1 MNIPSSQIK
10 FRPTLSQPAGKAES
24 SNAPAEQQ
32 QSQEPTEKYE
42 SWVPLANAAVVGGA
56 IALPTA
62 VGALGHQFLGA
73 GLATGLAVSV
83 VPVATAVGVGAWA
96 YNSAKEEFNGHP
108 ILTGLTT
115 AVAAGAKT
123 DWRSPLARAAAIWS
137 IASLPETCTT
147 SIGTSTISASEMA
160 RCVAS
165 RSAIAGRASA

>member
-115 AVAAGAKT
+115 AVAAGAAGLGAMIL
-123 DWRSPLARAAAIWS
+123 SPIGANFGWTGVAVATAVGAVAAGGITAVGIHH
-137 IASLPETCTT
+137 ANKK
-147 SIGTSTISASEMA
+147 G
-160 RCVAS
+160 
-165 RSAIAGRASA
+165 